1 MSDTYTASIG
11 IGISSAPAVQGAQVV
26 KRSLMEISDTAKR
39 TVSSVDS
46 VNASIKELMARNS
59 QENAAI
65 VSALDSLKKKSEETK
80 PKVDDLRKALDDLK
94 KSASDNGGAG
104 TLDFMKAFNE
114 LGNSA
119 MNGKIGLS
127 GFGSAIKDIGSTA
140 VATTSVI
147 AALAA
152 ELAIIY
158 KLGYDAAQL
167 KEQVQNFK
175 ALSNSLGADADRMI
189 SSMRSA
195 SEGTVDNASM
205 MKAATETMA
214 KGVRV
219 SADEMG
225 RLYEIAYVKG
235 KLFGRE
241 TNDVLNT
248 ITSSAAS
255 GMTRGLKQL
264 GITFDETFEKGIMKM
279 SDYEKKQ
286 TIVNEVIKQGGLEA
300 ERLRGKLGDA
310 GDGFEQ
316 MGVAS
321 THLSQAIKGFFGDM
335 GPVIGILAWITNKVA
350 DYLVQ
355 VNAVKNA
362 WAQWIGSV
370 LHYSD
375 ELGLTKSGGP
385 LDTSGFH
392 TLRKMQYMSNS
403 PEELEKMIAK
413 ASSQYDRVR
422 DYKISSSNE
431 GGRSFTVPMG
441 GGTYFVKGVA
451 SESELYR
458 QDKLKGLAQELQ
470 LLREVKLEKE
480 EGAAKAKELAKNEL
494 DAALAAFAA
503 AQGTNDADEDRRKS
517 LEGIKAAKE
526 EEFRIDNR
534 LAEVRQELDR
544 RPMSQVFDGMTTAMN
559 AAVSASS
566 GLNVNMAGLGVYMKN
581 VSDQAT
587 AMTALPQILA
597 AAKAGMVNFLGVD
610 WTNKISEYQKEQ
622 EGAGYLPGLLSS
634 SQNFLST
641 FYGAVTKTPSKQTQ
655 LRDLQASWAESE
667 NDIISKIDSL
677 HGKLQISVSDA
688 FEQGLYDSMS
698 GGNFLESFGNA
709 LREQVIRALSAGIT
723 AQIFGVGGMSGNL
736 GSVLFGSS
744 GIGGMLGGTQSQ
756 GTGGLGDIIK
766 TGISYLTGGSGGS
779 SSTGASAGLLGGL
792 FKNVWNK
799 GGGFNVGNMLSNV
812 GVGMAVSY
820 VGNKLFGEGGVFGSS
835 HVHGQEWIQASADLN
850 TQVSQAKTLR
860 DEIYKG
866 IGMSEA
872 TRQALAD
879 AEFNYT
885 WTSKHKSGNGITSK
899 KTTTYQLEGAGA
911 AQASI
916 DTIKKL
922 QETAEGEMAY
932 REFDIAKAAQFGG
945 VRSLQMALDDVNN
958 VVKRIY
964 EFKEGST
971 TEYKFTKAEQANLLT
986 QQLQTRS
993 QLNDAIGQARNTAA
1007 SYLFGN
1013 AYSAAEAGAEPSWA
1027 TGTYQYKSG
1036 GGLFRRSRTMT
1047 GTYQYINDT
1056 GAAAIADVARGQLGL
1071 PDDIGM
1077 IKYLLPTMKSSA
1089 EKEFAYNKSVIEAG
1103 DDPAKIAEVLG
1114 TRKGMLKDA
1123 LETYE
1128 SIWKEAESAA
1138 KDQTKSVEEQKAA
1151 FDRFQEAQTAVYN
1164 TRLEILQTEKSIAD
1178 AEKASQEEK
1187 KAKMEQKTQDI
1198 LGTLLTRVGEVSTD
1212 KSGQQVIVLSSGQ
1225 PAGRKLVDEL
1235 IAAQSGSNP
1244 ELVKVLK
1251 ELIQAVGTRWN

>member
-1 MSDTYTASIG
+1 MSDNYTASIG
-11 IGISSAPAVQGAQVV
+11 IGISSAPAVQGSQIVR
-26 KRSLMEISDTAKR
+26 RSLMEIADTATR
-39 TVSSVDS
+39 TVASVDN
-46 VNASIKELMARNS
+46 VNESIKALMARNS
-59 QENAAI
+59 QENMAI

-80 PKVDDLRKALDDLK
+80 PKVDDLRKALNDLK
-94 KSASDNGGAG
+94 ADAADNNGAG
-104 TLDFMKAFNE
+104 FMAFGKAFSE
-114 LGNSA
+114 LGNAA
-119 MNGKIGLS
+119 MNGKVGVGAALREIG
-127 GFGSAIKDIGSTA
+127 GTA
-140 VATTSVI
+140 VSVTTI
-147 AALAA
+147 IGTLAA
-152 ELAIIY
+152 ELALIY
-158 KLGYDAAQL
+158 KFGSDAAML
-167 KEQVQNFK
+167 KEQAQNFK
-175 ALSNSLGADADRMI
+175 SLSNSLGADYSRMM
-189 SSMRSA
+189 SLMRTA
-195 SEGTVDNASM
+195 SEGTVDNANM
-205 MKAATETMA
+205 MKAATEVMA
-214 KGVRV
+214 KGVRL

-225 RLYEIAYVKG
+225 RLYEISFVKG
-235 KLFGRE
+235 KLFARE

-264 GITFDETFEKGIMKM
+264 GITFDETFEKALTKM

-286 TIVNEVIKQGGLEA
+286 TIINEVLKQGGLEA

-321 THLSQAIKGFFGDM
+321 THLAQATKGFFGDM
-335 GPVIGILAWITNKVA
+335 GPVVAILAAITNKVA
-350 DYLVQ
+350 DYLVY
-355 VNAVKNA
+355 VNAVKVA
-362 WAQWIGSV
+362 WAQWIGSA
-370 LHYSD
+370 
-375 ELGLTKSGGP
+375 LTLPIGGK
-385 LDTSGFH
+385 LDASGFRQ
-392 TLRKMQYMSNS
+392 LRQMQYESMSVA
-403 PEELEKMIAK
+403 ELEKLK
-413 ASSQYDRVR
+413 EEKDRAYAYGQNR
-422 DYKISSSNE
+422 ISYLQKTNKFTTSTIHREGIDITTGSNDDLISSVS
-431 GGRSFTVPMG
+431 GG
-441 GGTYFVKGVA
+441 
-451 SESELYR
+451 
-458 QDKLKGLAQELQ
+458 LKDIATTRVDLT
-470 LLREVKLEKE
+470 EVINKKKE
-480 EGAAKAKELAKNEL
+480 AIALAKEQAQSEL
-494 DAALAAFAA
+494 DAARASYAA
-503 AQGTNDADEDRRKS
+503 AQGTIDADEDRRKS

-544 RPMSQVFDGMTTAMN
+544 RPMSQVFDGMTMAMN

-597 AAKAGMVNFLGVD
+597 AAKAGIVSFLGED
-610 WTNKISEYQKEQ
+610 WTKKVSAYDQQ
-622 EGAGYLPGLLSS
+622 QQSAGYLPGLVST

-641 FYGAVTKTPSKQTQ
+641 FYNAMTKTPSKQTQ
-655 LRDLQASWAESE
+655 LRDLQASWAEAE

-677 HGKLQISVSDA
+677 HNKLQINVSDA
-688 FEQGLYDSMS
+688 FEQGLYDAMS
-698 GGNFLESFGNA
+698 GGNFLESFGSA
-709 LREQVIRALSAGIT
+709 LRQQVIRALSAGIT
-723 AQIFGVGGMSGNL
+723 AQVFGVGGMSGNL
-736 GSVLFGSS
+736 GSLLFGSS

-756 GTGGLGDIIK
+756 GTGSLGDIINS
-766 TGISYLTGGSGGS
+766 GINYLTGGSSGS
-779 SSTGASAGLLGGL
+779 SSSNGASVGLLGGL

-799 GGGFNVGNMLSNV
+799 DKKLNINNLLSNV

-820 VGNKLFGEGGVFGSS
+820 VGNKLFGQGGLFGSS
-835 HVHGQEWIQASADLN
+835 VVHGQEWIQASADLN
-850 TQVSQAKTLR
+850 TQVNQAKTLR

-899 KTTTYQLEGAGA
+899 KTTTYQLEGSGA

-922 QETAEGEMAY
+922 QETAEGEMAS

-958 VVKRIY
+958 VVKRMY
-964 EFKEGST
+964 ELKEGST
-971 TEYKFTKAEQANLLT
+971 TEYKFAKAEQANLLT

-1013 AYSAAEAGAEPSWA
+1013 AYSAAEAGAEPNWA

-1036 GGLFRRSRTMT
+1036 GGGFRRSRTIT

-1071 PDDIGM
+1071 PDDLGM

-1089 EKEFAYNKSVIEAG
+1089 EKEFAYNKSVIDAG
-1103 DDPAKIAEVLG
+1103 DDPTKIAEVLG

-1225 PAGRKLVDEL
+1225 PAGRKLVEEL

-1251 ELIQAVGTRWN
+1251 ELIQAVGARWN